1 MGAVLQEGDGYMET
15 MTNLNG
21 RPIKGWDDE
30 ENNHK
35 QSENWVQ
42 KKILFV
48 AGAGE
53 NLQTIR
59 TMFDKTI
66 TAFVTL
72 HPDSPNVITLEPRT
86 YCFEVPF
93 KLHCAQMKHDQK
105 AEDGEEWLA
114 KRMDEMWEEIWNMVC
129 LTATADMLEGGETSP
144 VDAVIAVD
152 QQASM
157 LTARISQEARERLK
171 IPFIGI
177 AGATRWAQQQAQDKV
192 WLFRANGAPMD
203 LGATG
208 ILPQWFY
215 IEQNQTSY
223 GELCEDLT
231 DIYCII
237 LPIIFN
243 SLSTELQNRVKQAY
257 DLWREHNDDRR
268 KAYYKG
274 VELLV
279 QALGNPEFT
288 QRHNTELTR
297 CFIDLALERR
307 AKHIMIEPRLHQ
319 YLKQAVFDELQPG
332 LRLLDPGVCL
342 AKYFINE
349 ILKLDVA

>member
-114 KRMDEMWEEIWNMVC
+114 KRMNEMWEEIWNMVC
-129 LTATADMLEGGETSP
+129 LTATANMLEGGE
-144 VDAVIAVD
+144 
-152 QQASM
+152 
-157 LTARISQEARERLK
+157 RLK
-171 IPFIGI
+171 VPFIGI

-203 LGATG
+203 LGATDT
-208 ILPQWFY
+208 LPQWFY

-237 LPIIFN
+237 LPRIFN

-274 VELLV
+274 TELLI

-297 CFIDLALERR
+297 CFIDLALECR
-307 AKHIMIEPRLHQ
+307 AKHIMIEPSLHK

-349 ILKLDVA
+349 IPKLNVA